1 MVKTQISADDL
12 RRGLRRLLVYVFAL
26 AAVGLALFVGL
37 FRRGAVDALRLA
49 EAAVAATVM
58 VALTYFLVPCLLDGG
73 CTRLR
78 HHDHDAAGGAGGH
91 AVRGGLGGTSHNPQ
105 GSLTCP

>member
-1 MVKTQISADDL
+1 MAKATQISADEL

-26 AAVGLALFVGL
+26 AAAGLALFVGL
-37 FRRGAVDALRLA
+37 FRQGAVDALRLA

-73 CTRLR
+73 CARL
-78 HHDHDAAGGAGGH
+78 AFATTTATLLGA
-91 AVRGGLGGTSHNPQ
+91 LGVMLYGVV
-105 GSLTCP
+105 